1 MRKPQPGTPALSMSS
16 AETILITTLAEYQ
29 TRFWI
34 PVAQRLRATGCE
46 VELLAF
52 DDRSAEMSEAAGIP
66 ITNIYREGLKT
77 APSPDDRPAFDARIK
92 AYGLDGTNFLF
103 SHERFTF
110 GIRDTAA
117 LRRRFMIYANAMEAL
132 LDRLE
137 AQGTHAE
144 LVQELGG
151 FLSVIASFYA
161 ARRRNIRNW
170 FIEPSFFRGR
180 MYFTPD
186 SLAAPDVMSTP
197 ADTVS
202 SEVRA
207 YLDDTLTQRAI
218 VIPKKDQ
225 HHYSAAFK
233 KVVNLRNANRLAEK
247 LWDQFALGKHQEF
260 GHNLRH
266 ARVHAAMA
274 LNAARLRKLYRPL
287 PETPFVYYP
296 FHVPADMAL
305 TLRSPDYLDQVATVD
320 FLLRTIPDSHV
331 LVVKEHPAQIGAIAA
346 SRLFELARRFD
357 NFVLLPPQTNN
368 YTVLNR
374 ADAVIS
380 VKQQIGCRGTA
391 ARQAC
396 RGDGR
401 CVLSLLPA
409 GVCGRPSGRR
419 AGTVARSALRRAV
432 RSGQGST
439 LLRVCLAP
447 VISGRALYWRS
458 QSARHVC
465 GFFARGNCRAR
476 RHELN
481 GPIMPLVSIITPSWN
496 VEGLIEETI
505 RSVQDQTFADWE
517 LLIADD
523 CSTDRTPAII
533 AAIGERDPR
542 VKLIRQAPQ
551 EWRPGAR
558 PPGLD

>member
-1 MRKPQPGTPALSMSS
+1 MVTS
-16 AETILITTLAEYQ
+16 AKTILITTLAEYQ

-34 PVAQRLRATGCE
+34 PVAQRLRTAGHD

-52 DDRSAEMSEAAGIP
+52 DDRSAEMSATEGVP
-66 ITNIYREGLKT
+66 VTNMYREGLK
-77 APSPDDRPAFDARIK
+77 AGPSPEDRKAFDARVV

-103 SHERFTF
+103 SHERVTF

-117 LRRRFMIYANAMEAL
+117 LRRRFMIYANAMETV

-137 AQGTHAE
+137 RQGKRPE

-151 FLSVIASFYA
+151 FLSVIASFCA
-161 ARRRNIRNW
+161 ARRRGIRNW

-186 SLAAPDVMSTP
+186 TLGAPDVMPTP
-197 ADTVS
+197 ADAVS
-202 SEVRA
+202 PEVRA
-207 YLDDTLTQRAI
+207 YLDETLTQRAI

-233 KVVNLRNANRLAEK
+233 KVLNLRNANRLAEK

-274 LNAARLRKLYRPL
+274 LNATRLRKLYKPI

-305 TLRSPDYLDQVATVD
+305 TLRSPHYLDQVATVD

-331 LVVKEHPAQIGAIAA
+331 LVVKEHPAQIGAISAD
-346 SRLFELARRFD
+346 RLFELARRFD

-380 VKQQIGCRGTA
+380 VNSKSGAEALLLGKPVVVM
-391 ARQAC
+391 
-396 RGDGR
+396 GDAFYRSCPLVYAVGR
-401 CVLSLLPA
+401 LADLPA
-409 GVCGRPSGRR
+409 RLREALSAGPFDPAKGAPYFESAWRR
-419 AGTVARSALRRAV
+419 SYPGELYV
-432 RSGQGST
+432 GDPK
-439 LLRVCLAP
+439 LL
-447 VISGRALYWRS
+447 
-458 QSARHVC
+458 
-465 GFFARGNCRAR
+465 
-476 RHELN
+476 
-481 GPIMPLVSIITPSWN
+481 
-496 VEGLIEETI
+496 
-505 RSVQDQTFADWE
+505 DTFAAS
-517 LLIADD
+517 L
-523 CSTDRTPAII
+523 R
-533 AAIGERDPR
+533 AAIAEPAR
-542 VKLIRQAPQ
+542 VN
-551 EWRPGAR
+551 
-558 PPGLD
+558 

>member
-1 MRKPQPGTPALSMSS
+1 MASS
-16 AETILITTLAEYQ
+16 AKTILITTLAEYQ

-34 PVAQRLRATGCE
+34 PVAQRLHAAGHD

-52 DDRSAEMSEAAGIP
+52 DDRSAEMSAAEGVP
-66 ITNIYREGLKT
+66 VTNMYREGLK
-77 APSPDDRPAFDARIK
+77 ANPAPDDRKAFDARVA
-92 AYGLDGTNFLF
+92 AYGLEGTNFIF

-137 AQGTHAE
+137 AQGKRTE

-161 ARRRNIRNW
+161 AKRRGIRSW

-186 SLAAPDVMSTP
+186 SLAAPDVMPTP
-197 ADTVS
+197 AEAVS
-202 SEVRA
+202 PEVRA
-207 YLDDTLTQRAI
+207 YLDDTLSQRAI

-233 KVVNLRNANRLAEK
+233 KVANLRNAHRLAEK

-266 ARVHAAMA
+266 AQVHAAMA
-274 LNAARLRKLYRPL
+274 LNATRLRKLYRPL

-320 FLLRTIPDSHV
+320 FLLRTIPDSHL
-331 LVVKEHPAQIGAIAA
+331 LVVKEHPAQIGAIGA

-357 NFVLLPPQTNN
+357 NLVLLPPQTNN
-368 YTVLNR
+368 YTVLDR

-380 VKQQIGCRGTA
+380 VNSKSGAEALLLGKPVVVMGDAFYRSCPLVYAVDRLADVPARLREALSAGPFDPARGAPYFEA
-391 ARQAC
+391 AWRKSFP
-396 RGDGR
+396 GELYISDPK
-401 CVLSLLPA
+401 LLDTFAATLRAAITEPA
-409 GVCGRPSGRR
+409 G
-419 AGTVARSALRRAV
+419 A
-432 RSGQGST
+432 
-439 LLRVCLAP
+439 
-447 VISGRALYWRS
+447 
-458 QSARHVC
+458 
-465 GFFARGNCRAR
+465 N
-476 RHELN
+476 
-481 GPIMPLVSIITPSWN
+481 
-496 VEGLIEETI
+496 
-505 RSVQDQTFADWE
+505 
-517 LLIADD
+517 
-523 CSTDRTPAII
+523 
-533 AAIGERDPR
+533 
-542 VKLIRQAPQ
+542 
-551 EWRPGAR
+551 
-558 PPGLD
+558 